1 LSKNYIKI
9 RLVGWPDT
17 VSYGGIVYTGCME
30 TIAVIFGGRSAEH
43 DVSIV
48 TALASIIKPLELTK
62 KYRVE
67 AIYIAKDGAW
77 YWDEKLKNIK
87 LFTSGGIKDYLQ
99 RAQPAGVQFDGGMT
113 LTKTGGGIAGRKQAH
128 KIDLVFPAMH
138 GTYGEDGALMGL
150 LDMAGI
156 PYVGCGVSASA
167 VAMDKVLAKQVAVA
181 NDIPVSKFLTF
192 TKTDLENNLT
202 LAVKSIVKTLQ
213 FPLFVKPAHLGSSI
227 GISRVIGDAELHNGL
242 EVAAHYDDRIIVE
255 EAVSNL
261 VEVTLPIMGNEL
273 PQPAML
279 EQPLT
284 QAEDFFDFDTKY
296 LKGGKKGGK
305 GKGGAKGAQGYS
317 RIPAELPEEVYVR
330 AEATGIAVYKALG
343 CSGIAR
349 VDMLI
354 DEKTKRVYFNEVNPL
369 PGDLYAHN
377 WNRAGVSNVELV
389 QKLVDFAKERHAQR
403 QALATSFSTN
413 YLQQF

>member
-1 LSKNYIKI
+1 MMVL
-9 RLVGWPDT
+9 
-17 VSYGGIVYTGCME
+17 ME

-77 YWDEKLKNIK
+77 YWDEKLKDIK
-87 LFTSGGIKDYLQ
+87 LFTSGEIQNYLH
-99 RAQPAGVQFDGGMT
+99 RTQPASVQFDGGMT
-113 LTKTGGGIAGRKQAH
+113 LIKASGIAGRKQQR
-128 KIDLVFPAMH
+128 KIDIVFPATH

-167 VAMDKVLAKQVAVA
+167 VAMDKVLAKQVALA
-181 NDIPVSKFLTF
+181 NGVPISNFLAF
-192 TKTDLENNLT
+192 TKADLE
-202 LAVKSIVKTLQ
+202 AKPADAMKSITKTLKY
-213 FPLFVKPAHLGSSI
+213 PLFVKPAHLGSSI
-227 GISRVIGDAELHNGL
+227 GISRAQNETELRNAL
-242 EVAAHYDDRIIVE
+242 EVAAHYDDKVIVE
-255 EAVSNL
+255 EEVQNL
-261 VEVTLPIMGNEL
+261 IEVTLPIMGNNRPE
-273 PQPAML
+273 PALL
-279 EQPLT
+279 EQPMT
-284 QAEDFFDFDTKY
+284 KPEDFFDFDTKY
-296 LKGGKKGGK
+296 LQGGKKGK

-317 RIPAELPEEVYVR
+317 QIPADLPQDLYKQAESTGLRVYQ
-330 AEATGIAVYKALG
+330 ALG

-354 DEKTKRVYFNEVNPL
+354 DTKTKQVYFNEANPL
-369 PGDLYAHN
+369 PGGLYAHN
-377 WNRAGVSNVELV
+377 WNRAGISNVELV
-389 QKLVDFAKERHAQR
+389 QRLVGFAKERHVQR